1 MDRGTLVVAAR
12 TTPDNRLADF
22 ATAIDLPRLRRYR
35 LDRVRAAMKEAN
47 CSVCVLF
54 DPFNIRY
61 AAGSR
66 YGQIFQMHVPL
77 RYLFI
82 AAEGPVVLFG
92 REKDGLDTVDEY
104 RPALPVAY
112 MVTGSLA
119 DASVDKW
126 AAEIADLVA
135 LHGNGERRLAI
146 DRADARIFNALVGRQ
161 IACSDAQAIFE
172 QARAIKSP
180 EEILCM
186 NYAIAA
192 AEVGMARMREVLR
205 PGMTENEAWS
215 HLWQATMA
223 MGSEWIEGRLLAAGD
238 RTNPWFQ
245 ESSDRVIRPGELLA
259 FDTDMIGPFGYCADI
274 SRTFRAGPGKPTPVQ
289 RELYQLAY
297 EQLVH
302 NLRLLKPGLTFRD
315 WSEQAWPMPPAY
327 VANRYV
333 CLAHGV
339 GLCDEWPTVY
349 SREDWATRG
358 YDGVVEPGMVLCVES
373 YIGAEGGREGVKL
386 EEQVL
391 VTETG
396 TEVLSKFPFEEDFLA

>member
-1 MDRGTLVVAAR
+1 
-12 TTPDNRLADF
+12 
-22 ATAIDLPRLRRYR
+22 
-35 LDRVRAAMKEAN
+35 
-47 CSVCVLF
+47 
-54 DPFNIRY
+54 
-61 AAGSR
+61 
-66 YGQIFQMHVPL
+66 
-77 RYLFI
+77 
-82 AAEGPVVLFG
+82 
-92 REKDGLDTVDEY
+92 
-104 RPALPVAY
+104 
-112 MVTGSLA
+112 
-119 DASVDKW
+119 
-126 AAEIADLVA
+126 
-135 LHGNGERRLAI
+135 
-146 DRADARIFNALVGRQ
+146 
-161 IACSDAQAIFE
+161 
-172 QARAIKSP
+172 
-180 EEILCM
+180 
-186 NYAIAA
+186 
-192 AEVGMARMREVLR
+192 MREALR